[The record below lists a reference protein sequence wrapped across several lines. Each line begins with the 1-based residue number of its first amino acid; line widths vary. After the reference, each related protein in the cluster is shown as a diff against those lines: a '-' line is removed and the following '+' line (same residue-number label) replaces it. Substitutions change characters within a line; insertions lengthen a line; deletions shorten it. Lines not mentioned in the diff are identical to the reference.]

1 MLHESLVSLFLINS
15 LNIMQDSYFGIGQE
29 VLLSRKIYGPIVDDV
44 SLSSCCFGTLL
55 VRSSSFLLTCGHWDN
70 SFKVISLDGGDM
82 VQSNSQH
89 KDVVTSLSG
98 CVLYNTLPVV
108 HDSLPRYFFALPSF
122 SCSVYFVTR
131 IACIQKFLLGA
142 YSDKGATSIILI
154 YGGLYQIWL

>member
-1 MLHESLVSLFLINS
+1 
-15 LNIMQDSYFGIGQE
+15 MQDSYFGIGPE
-29 VLLSRKIYGPIVDDV
+29 VVLSRKIYGPIVDDV

-98 CVLYNTLPVV
+98 LFSTL
-108 HDSLPRYFFALPSF
+108 L
-122 SCSVYFVTR
+122 T
-131 IACIQKFLLGA
+131 ACC
-142 YSDKGATSIILI
+142 T
-154 YGGLYQIWL
+154 